1 MLFFSHGQVAA
12 GIRVLITPDRC
23 CHEGILIT
31 ESCFD
36 ESAGLH
42 LTILGISAASAL
54 VVVHYHVGIV
64 FGRYCDWVM
73 IHD

>member
-12 GIRVLITPDRC
+12 SIRVLITRDRC

-42 LTILGISAASAL
+42 LTILGISAASYGYTMLGLSLAD
-54 VVVHYHVGIV
+54 IV
-64 FGRYCDWVM
+64 IGL
-73 IHD
+73 